1 MAHKGCTVCYCS
13 APSCRLAS
21 CLALPTAGFTCPG
34 DVIITD
40 HKHASHAP
48 ASEAEPELARMYLA
62 ELNSRGREVAP
73 ALSGSSM
80 MFYQVW
86 AGFGVDAGH
95 VQLLYAN
102 IKSEK

>member
-1 MAHKGCTVCYCS
+1 M
-13 APSCRLAS
+13 
-21 CLALPTAGFTCPG
+21 LPCFAAACCAGFTNPG

-48 ASEAEPELARMYLA
+48 ASEPEPELARMYLT

-80 MFYQVW
+80 MFYQV
-86 AGFGVDAGH
+86 GQRQELVHGG
-95 VQLLYAN
+95 LLGALMLA
-102 IKSEK
+102 